1 MMSILYKSILFGRRQ
16 HRYRCDLCVCSYANC
31 YPYLIQQ
38 PNYCRQPVLF
48 IVNQYPWLSLTTSVM
63 IFLRGFNKKNAKRS
77 KWFFPQCADSH
88 VCFGLFPRCSML
100 PLVRAKK
107 LGHDSVFDVFTA
119 PDPTQLTSVAD
130 ILKMFRTLLL
140 TRDMARELSRIV

>member
-38 PNYCRQPVLF
+38 PKYCRQPVLF

-77 KWFFPQCADSH
+77 KWFFTQCADSH

-107 LGHDSVFDVFTA
+107 TGSRLGLWRVHCARSDSTHVSRWYSENVQNFVTDKR
-119 PDPTQLTSVAD
+119 L
-130 ILKMFRTLLL
+130 
-140 TRDMARELSRIV
+140 ARELSRIV